1 MFGFARVWSLAVPL
15 ALVAAALP
23 AEAADKVYVIKMAT
37 VAPEGS
43 PWHDS
48 LVRIEKK
55 WEKDSG
61 GRLKLR
67 AFLGGKLGDENQTI
81 SETKRGNIQ
90 MVGASIGAIGSVVP
104 EVNFLELPFLF
115 RNLDEADYVLDQ
127 VIGDDLEKIF
137 EDRGFKLLMWS
148 ENGYRNFGSNWGP
161 IKTPADLKGHKMRS
175 QENRIHLATYRA
187 LGALPVPIPTTEVL
201 PSMQTGVVEGYDQT
215 PLFAFA
221 IGLHTQTKYWTVSD
235 HLYQGAAILI
245 NKKFFDG
252 LPADLQAV
260 LLKDRQ
266 AETIES
272 RKGIRALTPLLIQ
285 NLSAAG
291 LKVTELTP
299 AEKEAFEKAVAPAY
313 AEFEKDAPPRTKA
326 LYQKTIKAL
335 KAYRAK
341 NKP

>member
-1 MFGFARVWSLAVPL
+1 MFGFSRISIF
-15 ALVAAALP
+15 AAALTLLLAP
-23 AEAADKVYVIKMAT
+23 AAAQAEDKVYVIKMAT

-48 LVRIEKK
+48 LSRIEKK
-55 WEKDSG
+55 WTAASN

-67 AFLGGKLGDENQTI
+67 PFLGGKLGDENQTI
-81 SETKRGNIQ
+81 AETKRGNIQ
-90 MVGASIGAIGSVVP
+90 MVGASIGAIASVVP
-104 EVNFLELPFLF
+104 EVGFLELPFLF
-115 RNLDEADYVLDQ
+115 RNLDEADYVLDT
-127 VIGDDLEKIF
+127 VIGPDLEKVF

-161 IKTPADLKGHKMRS
+161 IKTPGDVKGRKMRS
-175 QENRIHLATYRA
+175 QENAIHLATYRA

-201 PSMQTGVVEGYDQT
+201 PAMQTGVVEGYDQT

-245 NKKFFDG
+245 NKKFYDS
-252 LPADLQAV
+252 LPPDLQTI
-260 LLKDRQ
+260 LLADRDK
-266 AETIES
+266 ETVDS

-291 LKVTELTP
+291 LKVTELS
-299 AEKEAFEKAVAPAY
+299 AKEKEAFEKTVRPAY
-313 AEFEKDAPPRTKA
+313 VEFEKDAPARSKA

-335 KAYRAK
+335 KEYRAK
-341 NKP
+341 KK